1 MSHRHPLFARYYA
14 RVSRLMEESVG
25 PYRQKLVDGASG
37 RVIEV
42 GAGNGLNFPHYP
54 ATVTEVIAVEPEPH
68 LRSIAEAS
76 AARTTVPIK
85 VVDAT
90 ADDLPADEA
99 QCDVAVA
106 SLVLC
111 SVPDQDRALAEI
123 RRVLKPGGELR
134 FFEHVRT
141 AAPGRRRVQ
150 QALDAT
156 IWPWLAGG
164 CHCGRDTRAAIK
176 RAGFTIDRIDELT
189 SADTQMTFPTA
200 PQILGT
206 ATRR

>member
-1 MSHRHPLFARYYA
+1 MSHRHPIFARYYA
-14 RVSRLMEESVG
+14 RVSRLMEENVG
-25 PYRQKLVDGASG
+25 PSRQRLLDGLTG

-42 GAGNGLNFPHYP
+42 GAGNGLNFVHYP

-68 LRSIAEAS
+68 LRSIAEAG
-76 AARTTVPIK
+76 AARAAVSVK

-99 QCDVAVA
+99 EYDAAVA

-134 FFEHVRT
+134 FFEHVR
-141 AAPGRRRVQ
+141 AATPWRGRVQ
-150 QALDAT
+150 QALDVA
-156 IWPWLAGG
+156 IWPLLVGG
-164 CHCGRDTRAAIK
+164 CHCGRDTRAAIE
-176 RAGFTIDRIDELT
+176 RAGFTIDRIDVLT
-189 SADTQMTFPTA
+189 SAETQMTFPTA

-206 ATRR
+206 ASRR